1 MALSPTSQRGDLL
14 VRRYLSTRRERDR
27 IARGIGAAF
36 DGLWLGLLDG
46 EQLHALDERFYD
58 ERIEHV
64 DGDAQ
69 RYDDDAYNAR
79 GLFDWEE
86 AAVRGHFPAGA
97 RVVVT
102 GAGGGREVLALL
114 EQGFDAVGYEPNE
127 RFATA
132 GADFLSRRGHRDR
145 LRPSARD
152 VFPGE
157 IESCDCVV
165 VGWGSYMLIAGR
177 QRRIAF
183 LRAARQRLRE
193 GDPLLLSF
201 FAHSARPRY
210 FTVVAG
216 VANAVRSVRRREA
229 VELGDAIAGNFLHCF
244 TRAEI
249 EDELAAGGF
258 ELVDFRFSPYGHAVG
273 RASR

>member
-1 MALSPTSQRGDLL
+1 MGLSPTSQRGDPR
-14 VRRYLSTRRERDR
+14 VRRYLSARRERDR
-27 IARGIGAAF
+27 VVRGLGAAF
-36 DGLWLGLLDG
+36 DGLWLGLLDR
-46 EQLHALDERFYD
+46 EQLHELDEAFYD
-58 ERIEHV
+58 ERIERV
-64 DGDAQ
+64 DGHAR

-114 EQGFDAVGYEPNE
+114 EQGFDAVGFEPHR
-127 RFATA
+127 RFAIA
-132 GADFLSRRGHRDR
+132 GADFLSRRGYHDR
-145 LRPSARD
+145 LRLSARD
-152 VFPGE
+152 VFPDGV
-157 IESCDCVV
+157 ESCDGVV

-177 QRRIAF
+177 RRRVAF
-183 LRAARQRLRE
+183 LRAARQRLRA
-193 GDPLLLSF
+193 GDPILLSF

-216 VANAVRSVRRREA
+216 IANAVRSVRRREA
-229 VELGDAIAGNFLHCF
+229 VEVGDAIGGNFLHCF

-273 RASR
+273 RAG

>member
-1 MALSPTSQRGDLL
+1 MALSPTPARGDQL
-14 VRRYLSTRRERDR
+14 VRRYLAARRERDR

-36 DGLWLGLLDG
+36 DGFWLGLLDG
-46 EQLHALDERFYD
+46 ERLHALDERFYD

-86 AAVRGHFPAGA
+86 AAVRNHFAAGA

-114 EQGFDAVGYEPNE
+114 EQGFDAVGYEPNQ

-132 GADFLSRRGHRDR
+132 GADFLSRRGHQDR
-145 LRPSARD
+145 LRLSARD
-152 VFPGE
+152 VFSGE
-157 IESCDCVV
+157 MESCDCVV

-177 QRRIAF
+177 ARRVAF
-183 LRAARQRLRE
+183 LRAVRQRLSE
-193 GDPLLLSF
+193 GDPILLSF

-210 FTVVAG
+210 FTVVAA

-244 TRAEI
+244 TRTEI
-249 EDELAAGGF
+249 EDELEAGGF
-258 ELVDFRFSPYGHAVG
+258 SLVEFHLSPYGHAIA
-273 RASR
+273 RAH

>member
-1 MALSPTSQRGDLL
+1 MALSPTPARGDQL
-14 VRRYLSTRRERDR
+14 VRRYLATRRERDR
-27 IARGIGAAF
+27 IARGIGAVF

-58 ERIEHV
+58 ERIEHI
-64 DGDAQ
+64 DGAAQ

-86 AAVRGHFPAGA
+86 AAVRNHFAAGA

-114 EQGFDAVGYEPNE
+114 DQGFDAVGYEPNQ

-132 GADFLSRRGHRDR
+132 GTDFLSRRGHQDR
-145 LRPSARD
+145 LRLSARD

-177 QRRIAF
+177 ARRVAF
-183 LRAARQRLRE
+183 LRAARQRLSE
-193 GDPLLLSF
+193 GDPILLSF

-210 FTVVAG
+210 FTVVAA

-229 VELGDAIAGNFLHCF
+229 VELGDAIAGNFLHYF
-244 TRAEI
+244 TRTEI
-249 EDELAAGGF
+249 EAELEAGGF
-258 ELVDFRFSPYGHAVG
+258 SLVEFQLSPYGHAIA
-273 RASR
+273 RAN